1 MSRDAL
7 NNKIYEERVVNE
19 SLARL
24 AKRLDVKSLPFS
36 DVELKT
42 LAKRFRGSCYGSEKK
57 KERLERYKAHLAKIH
72 GADAVAA
79 VSSLLVSI
87 NNEIAWEEK

>member
-7 NNKIYEERVVNE
+7 NNKIYEERVVND

-36 DVELKT
+36 DEEMKT
-42 LAKRFRGSCYGSEKK
+42 LAKRFRQSFGSEKK
-57 KERLERYKAHLAKIH
+57 KERLERYRAHLAKIH
-72 GADAVAA
+72 GAEAVAA
-79 VSSLLVSI
+79 VSSVLVEI
-87 NNEIAWEEK
+87 NNEISWEEK